1 MLRIGLPS
9 DLTWYALL
17 REQGSFVA
25 GILALLAAFIAAL
38 PMWRQLKVLKVQT
51 ALARR
56 EALVARLNALASRR
70 EVARQ
75 ALAKITTDFR
85 ARIYPDGGDG
95 EPDINPYWAFDA
107 EKMVGDVVATLTS
120 QQKEALTRK

>member
-38 PMWRQLKVLKVQT
+38 PMWRQLK
-51 ALARR
+51 ARR